1 MALVQDYNMDG
12 EDDLQA
18 SQWYGVR
25 EATLFL
31 VDATQKMFEVEPETK
46 LSHIQKFFKLYKQIL
61 RQKLAWSMQDWMGV
75 VLFGTEGSDANS
87 TWKNI
92 QSLHELRVVTLDDL
106 QLVRKL
112 IKSGM
117 KDYQSMKSED
127 GYPLHDA
134 LTYAMDIFLKIKTVL
149 TKRRIVLIT
158 CHTPKLADDEKHRIR
173 SKAASLK
180 DLDIKLYVIGLGNN
194 WVHDQFYKDLEM
206 LSRKTDIDV
215 YRMTSLVDLV
225 QQIKAPSKNIARLSF
240 QVCDGLE
247 IDLVVRTLGRKRR
260 CLQTKSLSK
269 ATNQVLSRSTY
280 FKGEE
285 AYKKDSDSDSEEP
298 DLPFVI
304 PEEVNLETKE
314 SIGGMKL
321 RFTQKELHRIKHIH
335 PPAIKIIG
343 VRPIPDDL
351 FRYHIKRKYFVRAD
365 YGSTRKDNLL
375 FFGALLN
382 KCATQGRMI
391 VCAFTM
397 RMNTQTNLCY
407 MIPNAELGGFY
418 LSRIA
423 FQGDIGD
430 KSEALLHYDAQNCV
444 TDKQVAL
451 WKKAIDRLDV
461 NYHPY
466 MFKSYKLE
474 CQIQMVEKY
483 ALDKEPGSPPIDII
497 EQSFL
502 KTYKKTADLVP
513 EFKNMY
519 ISKSDGPTKAKRA
532 RKNKET

>member
-1 MALVQDYNMDG
+1 MPLILALNQTSLNGKEIALVQDYNTDG
-12 EDDLQA
+12 EDDLQV
-18 SQWYGVR
+18 SQWYGVI

-31 VDATQKMFEVEPETK
+31 VDATQKMFEIEPETK

-117 KDYQSMKSED
+117 KGYQSMKSED
-127 GYPLHDA
+127 AYLLHDA

-180 DLDIKLYVIGLGNN
+180 DSDIKLYVIGLGNN

-215 YRMTSLVDLV
+215 HRMTSLVDLV

-247 IDLVVRTLGRKRR
+247 IDLVVRTLSRKRR

-269 ATNQVLSRSTY
+269 ATNQVLSRLTY

-285 AYKKDSDSDSEEP
+285 AYKKDSDSEEP

-314 SIGGMKL
+314 SIG
-321 RFTQKELHRIKHIH
+321 
-335 PPAIKIIG
+335 AIKIIG

-351 FRYHIKRKYFVRAD
+351 FTYHIKRKYFVRAD
-365 YGSTRKDNLL
+365 YGSTHKDNLL

-391 VCAFTM
+391 VCSFTLQ
-397 RMNTQTNLCY
+397 MNTQTNL
-407 MIPNAELGGFY
+407 
-418 LSRIA
+418 
-423 FQGDIGD
+423 
-430 KSEALLHYDAQNCV
+430 
-444 TDKQVAL
+444 T
-451 WKKAIDRLDV
+451 
-461 NYHPY
+461 
-466 MFKSYKLE
+466 
-474 CQIQMVEKY
+474 
-483 ALDKEPGSPPIDII
+483 
-497 EQSFL
+497 
-502 KTYKKTADLVP
+502 
-513 EFKNMY
+513 
-519 ISKSDGPTKAKRA
+519 
-532 RKNKET
+532 

>member
-1 MALVQDYNMDG
+1 MEKTICKRVNDTD
-12 EDDLQA
+12 
-18 SQWYGVR
+18 
-25 EATLFL
+25 TLFL
-31 VDATQKMFEVEPETK
+31 VDATQKIFEIEPETK

-61 RQKLAWSMQDWMGV
+61 WQKLAWSMQDWMDV
-75 VLFGTEGSDANS
+75 VLFDTERRYANLTEEEHS
-87 TWKNI
+87 EFTRT
-92 QSLHELRVVTLDDL
+92 QSCYCELFTTV
-106 QLVRKL
+106 
-112 IKSGM
+112 KSGM
-117 KDYQSMKSED
+117 KDEMRGCLPASRRVD
-127 GYPLHDA
+127 IRHV
-134 LTYAMDIFLKIKTVL
+134 DIFLKIKTVL

-158 CHTPKLADDEKHRIR
+158 CHTPKLASDQ
-173 SKAASLK
+173 KATSLK

-215 YRMTSLVDLV
+215 YGMTLLV
-225 QQIKAPSKNIARLSF
+225 QQIKTPSKNIARLSF

-269 ATNQVLSRSTY
+269 ATNQVLSRLKY
-280 FKGEE
+280 FKSEE
-285 AYKKDSDSDSEEP
+285 AYKKIDSEKL

-304 PEEVNLETKE
+304 LEEVNLETKE
-314 SIGGMKL
+314 PIGGMKL

-343 VRPIPDDL
+343 VKPIPDDL
-351 FRYHIKRKYFVRAD
+351 FKYHIKN
-365 YGSTRKDNLL
+365 GNNLL

-382 KCATQGRMI
+382 KCATQGRIM
-391 VCAFTM
+391 VCAFTL
-397 RMNTQTNLCY
+397 RINTRTILCH
-407 MIPNAELGGFY
+407 MIRNAELGGFY

-430 KSEALLHYDAQNCV
+430 KSEALLHYDAQNCI

-474 CQIQMVEKY
+474 CQIQ
-483 ALDKEPGSPPIDII
+483 I
-497 EQSFL
+497 
-502 KTYKKTADLVP
+502 
-513 EFKNMY
+513 
-519 ISKSDGPTKAKRA
+519 RH
-532 RKNKET
+532 R